1 MESDIVSPVSARHAI
16 DGTGPQH
23 DPTMAYAALV
33 SMVDAVYCVD
43 TAGCFTFANTA
54 FEAMTGYALA
64 DLRGTPSTHRYVPE
78 AEALFRERR
87 RQVYS
92 GAPVPPLVETV
103 LLLKD
108 GRRLPVEV
116 SVSSLIME
124 GHVVGRVGV
133 LRDITERKAAEAA
146 LRESEERLRIRAWQ
160 QQAVA
165 QLGELALRERA
176 LQTVFTHAVATVA
189 ETLAVEYCKVLELLP
204 EGDAMRLCAGVG
216 WQAGLVGTAT
226 VSAGLYSQAGYTLL
240 SDAPVVVEDL
250 RQEQRFSGPPL
261 LVEHGVI
268 SGMSYIIRGTDGTPW
283 GVLGA
288 HSTRRLT
295 FTQDDVN
302 FLAAVANI
310 LSDAI
315 ARERAEAALR
325 EREEHIRRLNTYLQ
339 ADLARMTRLQEVST
353 RLVQTHDVAALLD
366 EILDAALAITDADM
380 GNIQLL
386 DGDTLKIV
394 AHRGFEA
401 PFLDFFNTVHEGLAA
416 CGTALQRG
424 ERILVEDVT
433 TSPLFVS
440 SPAYDVM
447 LAAQAR
453 AVQSTPLITRA
464 GRMLGM
470 FSTHYRTPH
479 RPTPGE
485 IHLLDILARQAADAI
500 ERAQAEAALRESEE
514 RFRVMAD
521 NLPLI
526 VWLHDAAGR
535 QEFVNH
541 TFCEYFGVSRAEMR
555 RWWRMLTHP
564 ADGTA
569 YADEFLACVRERRPF
584 HAEVRAR
591 RADGQWRWLESWGG
605 RGSVRKASSWGTS
618 APAPTSPSASR
629 RKKRSGSS
637 VNGSR

>member
-1 MESDIVSPVSARHAI
+1 MDRNLVSPACGRHAI
-16 DGTGPQH
+16 AGTGPQ
-23 DPTMAYAALV
+23 DAPAREYAALV
-33 SMVDAVYCVD
+33 SMADAVYCVD
-43 TAGCFTFANTA
+43 TAGRITFVNPA

-64 DLRGTPSTHRYVPE
+64 DLLGTPSTHLYVPE
-78 AEALFRERR
+78 AAALFLERR

-92 GAPVPPLVETV
+92 GAPVPPCLETV
-103 LLLKD
+103 LFLKN
-108 GRRLPVEV
+108 GRQLPVEL
-116 SVSSLIME
+116 SVSSLIMK
-124 GHVVGRVGV
+124 GQISGRVGV
-133 LRDITERKAAEAA
+133 LRDITDRK
-146 LRESEERLRIRAWQ
+146 Q
-160 QQAVA
+160 
-165 QLGELALRERA
+165 
-176 LQTVFTHAVATVA
+176 
-189 ETLAVEYCKVLELLP
+189 
-204 EGDAMRLCAGVG
+204 
-216 WQAGLVGTAT
+216 
-226 VSAGLYSQAGYTLL
+226 
-240 SDAPVVVEDL
+240 
-250 RQEQRFSGPPL
+250 
-261 LVEHGVI
+261 
-268 SGMSYIIRGTDGTPW
+268 
-283 GVLGA
+283 
-288 HSTRRLT
+288 
-295 FTQDDVN
+295 
-302 FLAAVANI
+302 
-310 LSDAI
+310 
-315 ARERAEAALR
+315 AEAALR
-325 EREEHIRRLNTYLQ
+325 EREEHIRRLNTHLQ
-339 ADLARMTRLQEVST
+339 ADLARMTRLQQVST

-424 ERILVEDVT
+424 ERIIVEDVT
-433 TSPLFVS
+433 TSPLFVD

-526 VWLHDAAGR
+526 VWLHDAEGR

-555 RWWRMLTHP
+555 EDRWRMLIAPGRRHSLRGRIPRLRPRAP
-564 ADGTA
+564 AIPCRGPRPTRRRTVA
-569 YADEFLACVRERRPF
+569 VVRIVGPAAVRSRRRVPG
-584 HAEVRAR
+584 AR
-591 RADGQWRWLESWGG
+591 RHQRRHHRAQAGG
-605 RGSVRKASSWGTS
+605 RS
-618 APAPTSPSASR
+618 APAAA
-629 RKKRSGSS
+629 
-637 VNGSR
+637 